1 LLPPRSRRDG
11 GDSHAVEAMSHPPR
25 VLLGALDPIV
35 SVGIARALEEGGAT
49 VVDQADEADML
60 VARAAESLPDAVV
73 VGPRPSGLS
82 ARLRVAAPAATVV
95 VWRGDGEVIEV
106 LSPGTSAPRLV
117 PAPAA
122 ERLHAEL
129 FGRGTSEGG
138 TCPAT

>member
-1 LLPPRSRRDG
+1 MTETRS
-11 GDSHAVEAMSHPPR
+11 AVPALSDPPR
-25 VLLGALDPIV
+25 VLLGALDPILC
-35 SVGIARALEEGGAT
+35 VGIARALVEGGS
-49 VVDQADEADML
+49 VVDHAVEADAL

-95 VWRGDGEVIEV
+95 VWRGDDEVIEV
-106 LSPGTSAPRLV
+106 LSPGTSAPRVV

-122 ERLHAEL
+122 ERLHGEL

>member
-1 LLPPRSRRDG
+1 MAETRTV
-11 GDSHAVEAMSHPPR
+11 VEAMSEPPR
-25 VLLGALDPIV
+25 VLLGALDPILR
-35 SVGIARALEEGGAT
+35 VGIARALVEGGAA
-49 VVDQADEADML
+49 VVDHATEADAL

-82 ARLRVAAPAATVV
+82 ARLRVAAPAATVD
-95 VWRGDGEVIEV
+95 VWRGDEEVIEV
-106 LSPGTSAPRLV
+106 LAPGTSAPRVL

-122 ERLHAEL
+122 ERLHGEL